1 MDELT
6 PMDSSYQEMPP
17 EQTQQPDYYGT
28 GRMPVQQKSHTPLI
42 AMLLILL
49 IAFNLLT
56 VVVFLSLWRGG
67 KEQQTPVPP
76 ENDGEKLP
84 SVPNTQGEA
93 ADGDEVSDALTHG
106 GQTDTLSDR
115 EIYEKLQ
122 KSMVTVTVST
132 EEDTHTATGVVLTE
146 SGYLL
151 TAAHAVSSAL
161 SLTATLPDETVC
173 TASYV
178 GADAASDLAVLRIEA
193 DGLTPAEFGDSDAL
207 AAGDAL
213 LAFADPFG
221 QSLGGTMLRV
231 MISAVNEGVTL
242 GGTQTRI
249 LQISSTMTSGASGGI
264 LANTAGQIVAVGMQS
279 VNGFVSNES
288 VPEIGFA
295 LPSNEAVGLID
306 DLMRYGCVSGRAAL
320 GMEVAELD
328 GPQRIYWGLP
338 EGVIVSRIS
347 TDSSAYSAGIRPG
360 DVLLRIGEIDTQ
372 SVADYQEVFN
382 RYGAGDTVRI
392 ILYRGGNTY
401 QAEVTLEQAGE

>member
-49 IAFNLLT
+49 ITFNLLT

-67 KEQQTPVPP
+67 KEEQTPLPP

-93 ADGDEVSDALTHG
+93 VGGDEVSDALTHG
-106 GQTDTLSDR
+106 GQTGSLSDR

-173 TASYV
+173 TAAYV

-193 DGLTPAEFGDSDAL
+193 DDLTPAEFGDSDAL

-221 QSLGGTMLRV
+221 QSLGGTMLHV

-264 LANTAGQIVAVGMQS
+264 LVNAAGQIVAVGMQS
-279 VNGFVSNES
+279 VNGFISNES

-295 LPSNEAVGLID
+295 LPSNEAVDLID

-328 GPQRIYWGLP
+328 EPQRIYWGLP

-360 DVLLRIGEIDTQ
+360 DVLLRIEEIDTQ

-392 ILYRGGNTY
+392 ILYRGGSTY